1 MNKNPGLIPIITI
14 ILIFKKHFFKNM
26 VLTTF
31 PTCEYNEKIR
41 NDLTNLL

>member
-1 MNKNPGLIPIITI
+1 MKYNNGLISRNTI
-14 ILIFKKHFFKNM
+14 ILIFKKQFFKNM